1 MFLLAHTHSD
11 HRNSITRLIKQQQQ
25 QQVKSEINVQL
36 Y

>member
-11 HRNSITRLIKQQQQ
+11 HRNSITRLIKKQQ